1 MILAA
6 SFGLP
11 YWPDKLGELGQLLSP
26 TVFTY
31 EDLQKPIVYEQW
43 AFVRV
48 MYGVDFKKNKQ
59 GDCWELVFGLTYFF
73 SNAKY
78 PKQVKNLV
86 AMLVAILL
94 QL

>member
-48 MYGVDFKKNKQ
+48 AFTGRLGEALRFVFAWQDLTV
-59 GDCWELVFGLTYFF
+59 WSWLVFR
-73 SNAKY
+73 
-78 PKQVKNLV
+78 
-86 AMLVAILL
+86 
-94 QL
+94 

>member
-11 YWPDKLGELGQLLSP
+11 YWPGKLGELGQLLSP

-48 MYGVDFKKNKQ
+48 V
-59 GDCWELVFGLTYFF
+59 VFLQAADMQYRGLC
-73 SNAKY
+73 
-78 PKQVKNLV
+78 
-86 AMLVAILL
+86 LL
-94 QL
+94 GYVQ

>member
-43 AFVRV
+43 AFVCVAFTGRLGAV
-48 MYGVDFKKNKQ
+48 SGFECA
-59 GDCWELVFGLTYFF
+59 GRGLT
-73 SNAKY
+73 
-78 PKQVKNLV
+78 
-86 AMLVAILL
+86 MR
-94 QL
+94 